1 MNDINRFTFFR
12 NYYDSIKDID
22 VDEKKEILLAIVE
35 YVFDNKEPQFSGL
48 KKTVWLLMMPYLS
61 TSKNRSNN
69 AKLKV
74 NQNKIKSKSKANQTS
89 SISTSISTSIS
100 NNNIFSKPSIED
112 ITKYCRERSNKVNPQ
127 KFYDFYES
135 KGWMVGR
142 NKMKDWKA
150 SVRTWEKEDENTPD
164 WFDKDIKEDKASPK
178 EQAKMEEMINK
189 FKEE

>member
-89 SISTSISTSIS
+89 SISTSISTSNS